1 MEMTAVVLYE
11 GALAHFEVEVGRN
24 GECTARLSRYNGK
37 PGTAPTQTIKL
48 HKEGRHWVSDDSN
61 SALSDDLGYAI
72 EQKAKPLL
80 EERKRSGEPAG

>member
-11 GALAHFEVEVGRN
+11 GALAHFDVEVGRN
-24 GECTARLSRYNGK
+24 GVCTARLSRYNGN
-37 PGTAPTQTIKL
+37 PGNAPTQPITL
-48 HKEGRHWVSDDSN
+48 HKEGRHWVSDNSD

-80 EERKRSGEPAG
+80 EERKRSGSPAG

>member
-37 PGTAPTQTIKL
+37 PGTAPTQTIRL

-80 EERKRSGEPAG
+80 EERKRIGEPAG

>member
-80 EERKRSGEPAG
+80 EERKRRGEPAG